1 MVAWEMIWDQER
13 QTNVFLLI
21 GWLQVAEAS
30 AVYYSATLFSH
41 ISFLSTSA
49 VK

>member
-1 MVAWEMIWDQER
+1 MAAWEMIWDQER
-13 QTNVFLLI
+13 QTNVFLI